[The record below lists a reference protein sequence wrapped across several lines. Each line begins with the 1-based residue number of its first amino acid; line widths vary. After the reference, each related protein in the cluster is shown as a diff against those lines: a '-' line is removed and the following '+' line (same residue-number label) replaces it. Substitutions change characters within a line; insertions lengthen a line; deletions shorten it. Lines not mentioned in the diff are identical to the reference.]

1 MKMIPCILHRAG
13 ISRNGAGPDPHKNT
27 KDSFQKETV
36 PASSLKKV
44 QLLCGLD

>member
-36 PASSLKKV
+36 PEIAEKV